1 MGVPLIK
8 EGAKSM
14 EVDERAIQAMSNT
27 SNKQRL
33 LTLLFTALKKRYQP
47 PEPEPRPVLEQ
58 LLYSVCREG
67 TSRERADR
75 AFDGLRRR
83 FYDWNEIR
91 VSADREIET
100 AIDDLPNAGAR
111 AQRLLSLLQE
121 VFETTF
127 SFDLES
133 LHKKGLKQAAK
144 QLARYQ
150 AANDYSVS
158 WVLQN
163 SLDGHSV
170 PLDEPTLRLLGR
182 LGLIEA
188 DQEDPEVI
196 RASLEHLVPKA
207 RGPLFGELLSALA
220 DELCLENEPS
230 CGDCPLAAD
239 CPTGMENHRTVSAGR
254 SGRPKPR

>member
-1 MGVPLIK
+1 MD
-8 EGAKSM
+8 
-14 EVDERAIQAMSNT
+14 VDEKAIPTMPSTA
-27 SNKQRL
+27 NKQRL
-33 LTLLFTALKKRYQP
+33 MNLLFTAAKKRYQP
-47 PEPEPRPVLEQ
+47 PEPETRPVLEQ

-67 TSRERADR
+67 TTREQADR
-75 AFDGLRRR
+75 AFRGLQQR
-83 FYDWNEIR
+83 FFDWNEIR
-91 VSADREIET
+91 VSSHREIEA
-100 AIDDLPNAGAR
+100 AIDDLPDSDNR

-150 AANDYSVS
+150 AANDFSVS

-170 PLDEPTLRLLGR
+170 PLDEPTLRLLRR
-182 LGLIEA
+182 LGFIET

-207 RGPLFGELLSALA
+207 RAPLFGELLSALA
-220 DELCLENEPS
+220 EELCLEDEPNCS
-230 CGDCPLAAD
+230 DCPLA
-239 CPTGMENHRTVSAGR
+239 
-254 SGRPKPR
+254 

>member
-1 MGVPLIK
+1 MD
-8 EGAKSM
+8 
-14 EVDERAIQAMSNT
+14 VDREAIPAMPT
-27 SNKQRL
+27 ATNKQRL
-33 LTLLFTALKKRYQP
+33 LTLLFTALKKRYQS
-47 PEPEPRPVLEQ
+47 PEPESRPVLEQ

-67 TSRERADR
+67 TTRERADR
-75 AFDGLRRR
+75 AFLGLRQR

-91 VSADREIET
+91 VSAPREIEG
-100 AIDDLPNAGAR
+100 AIADLPNSEIR

-150 AANDYSVS
+150 AANDFSVS

-170 PLDEPTLRLLGR
+170 PLDEPTLRLLRR
-182 LGLIEA
+182 LGFIES

-196 RASLEHLVPKA
+196 RTSLEHLVPKA
-207 RGPLFGELLSALA
+207 KAPLFGELLSALA
-220 DELCLENEPS
+220 EELCLEDEPN
-230 CGDCPLAAD
+230 CGDCPLAAE
-239 CPTGMENHRTVSAGR
+239 CPTGLENRRTVPAGR

>member
-1 MGVPLIK
+1 MD
-8 EGAKSM
+8 
-14 EVDERAIQAMSNT
+14 VDQEATMPT
-27 SNKQRL
+27 TTNKQRL

-47 PEPEPRPVLEQ
+47 PDPETRPVLEQ

-67 TSRERADR
+67 MTREQADR
-75 AFDGLRRR
+75 AFLGLRQR

-91 VSADREIET
+91 VSSAREIEA
-100 AIDDLPNAGAR
+100 AIVDLPNSEVR

-150 AANDYSVS
+150 AANDFSVS

-170 PLDEPTLRLLGR
+170 PLDEPTLRLLRR

-207 RGPLFGELLSALA
+207 RAPLFGELLSALA
-220 DELCLENEPS
+220 EELCLEDEPNCS
-230 CGDCPLAAD
+230 DCPLAAE
-239 CPTGMENHRTVSAGR
+239 CPTGLENQRTVPASRA
-254 SGRPKPR
+254 GRPKPR

>member
-1 MGVPLIK
+1 MRV
-8 EGAKSM
+8 
-14 EVDERAIQAMSNT
+14 MSAAT
-27 SNKQRL
+27 NKQRL
-33 LTLLFTALKKRYQP
+33 LILLLNALKKRYEP
-47 PEPEPRPVLEQ
+47 SEPEARPVLEQ

-67 TSRERADR
+67 TTRERADR
-75 AFDGLRRR
+75 AFVGLRQR

-91 VSADREIET
+91 VSSPREIEA
-100 AIDDLPNAGAR
+100 AIADLPNAGVR

-150 AANDYSVS
+150 AANDYSVA
-158 WVLQN
+158 WVLKN
-163 SLDGHSV
+163 GLDGHSV
-170 PLDEPTLRLLGR
+170 PLDEPTLRVLRR

-188 DQEDPEVI
+188 EEDQEII
-196 RASLEHLVPKA
+196 RTSLEHLIPKSRA
-207 RGPLFGELLSALA
+207 ALFGELLSALA
-220 DELCLENEPS
+220 EELCLEEEPN
-230 CGDCPLAAD
+230 CGHCPLASE
-239 CPTGMENHRTVSAGR
+239 CPTGLENGRIVSAGR

>member
-1 MGVPLIK
+1 
-8 EGAKSM
+8 M
-14 EVDERAIQAMSNT
+14 EVDEGAMRVMPAAT
-27 SNKQRL
+27 NKQRL
-33 LTLLFTALKKRYQP
+33 LILLLNALKKRYEP
-47 PEPEPRPVLEQ
+47 SEPEARPVLEQ

-67 TSRERADR
+67 TTRERADR
-75 AFDGLRRR
+75 ALVGLRQR

-91 VSADREIET
+91 VSSAREIEA
-100 AIDDLPNAGAR
+100 AIADLPNAGVR

-150 AANDYSVS
+150 AANDYSVA

-163 SLDGHSV
+163 GLDGHSV
-170 PLDEPTLRLLGR
+170 PLDEPTLRVLRR

-188 DQEDPEVI
+188 EEDQEII
-196 RASLEHLVPKA
+196 RTSLEHLIPKSRA
-207 RGPLFGELLSALA
+207 ALFGELLSALA
-220 DELCLENEPS
+220 EELCVDEEPN
-230 CGDCPLAAD
+230 CGHCPLASE
-239 CPTGMENHRTVSAGR
+239 CPTGLENSRTVSAGR

>member
-1 MGVPLIK
+1 
-8 EGAKSM
+8 M
-14 EVDERAIQAMSNT
+14 EVDEGAMRVMPAAT
-27 SNKQRL
+27 NKQRL
-33 LTLLFTALKKRYQP
+33 LTLLLNALKKRYEP
-47 PEPEPRPVLEQ
+47 SEPEARPVLEQ

-67 TSRERADR
+67 TTRERADR
-75 AFDGLRRR
+75 AFVGLRQR

-91 VSADREIET
+91 VSSPREIEA
-100 AIDDLPNAGAR
+100 AIADLPNAGLR

-150 AANDYSVS
+150 AANDYSVA

-163 SLDGHSV
+163 GLDGHSV
-170 PLDEPTLRLLGR
+170 PLDEPTLRVLRR
-182 LGLIEA
+182 LGFIEA
-188 DQEDPEVI
+188 DQEDPETI
-196 RASLEHLVPKA
+196 RTSLEHLIPKSRA
-207 RGPLFGELLSALA
+207 ALFGELLSALA
-220 DELCLENEPS
+220 EELCLEEEPN
-230 CGDCPLAAD
+230 CGHCPLASE
-239 CPTGMENHRTVSAGR
+239 CPTGLENSRAVSAGR

>member
-1 MGVPLIK
+1 
-8 EGAKSM
+8 M
-14 EVDERAIQAMSNT
+14 EVNERDIQTMANPT
-27 SNKQRL
+27 NKQRL
-33 LTLLFTALKKRYQP
+33 LTLLFSALKKRYDP
-47 PEPEPRPVLEQ
+47 ADPEPRPVFEQ
-58 LLYSVCREG
+58 LLYSVCREA
-67 TSRERADR
+67 TTRERADR
-75 AFDGLRRR
+75 AFASLRQR

-91 VSADREIET
+91 VSASREVET

-170 PLDEPTLRLLGR
+170 PLDEPTLRLLRR

-188 DQEDPEVI
+188 DQDDPEVI
-196 RASLEHLVPKA
+196 RASLEHLVPKGRA
-207 RGPLFGELLSALA
+207 PLFGELLSALA
-220 DELCLENEPS
+220 EELCLENEPN
-230 CGDCPLAAD
+230 CAECPLAAD
-239 CPTGMENHRTVSAGR
+239 CPTGIENHRAVSAGR
-254 SGRPKPR
+254 SGRLKPR

>member
-1 MGVPLIK
+1 MD
-8 EGAKSM
+8 
-14 EVDERAIQAMSNT
+14 VDQEATMPST
-27 SNKQRL
+27 TNKQRL

-47 PEPEPRPVLEQ
+47 PEPETRPVLEQ

-67 TSRERADR
+67 MTRERADR
-75 AFDGLRRR
+75 AFLGLRQR

-91 VSADREIET
+91 VSSPREIEA
-100 AIDDLPNAGAR
+100 AIVDLPNSEVR

-133 LHKKGLKQAAK
+133 LHKKGLKQASK

-150 AANDYSVS
+150 AANDFSVS

-170 PLDEPTLRLLGR
+170 PLDEPTLRLLRR
-182 LGLIEA
+182 LGLIR
-188 DQEDPEVI
+188 PI
-196 RASLEHLVPKA
+196 RKI
-207 RGPLFGELLSALA
+207 R
-220 DELCLENEPS
+220 
-230 CGDCPLAAD
+230 
-239 CPTGMENHRTVSAGR
+239 
-254 SGRPKPR
+254 K